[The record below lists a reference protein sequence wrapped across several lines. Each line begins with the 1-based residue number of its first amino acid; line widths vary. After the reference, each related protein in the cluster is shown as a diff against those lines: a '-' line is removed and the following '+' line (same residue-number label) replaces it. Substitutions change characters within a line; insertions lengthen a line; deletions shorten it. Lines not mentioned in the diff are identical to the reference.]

1 MQIRLI
7 IPVAAAALLAACGGE
22 SHSKTVAA
30 QPAAVPVQVVTAA
43 SGDWAD
49 VYEATGTVRARTA
62 AVISAKVMGYVREVR
77 VNAGDRVRAGQ
88 LLITIDSRDLDAN
101 YLRAEAGLEEARAA
115 VLEVENA
122 IAAAKAQLELAQ
134 VTHRRMADLFEKS
147 SISNQEYDESSARLK
162 SAQANYEMALS
173 KGRQVKARIEQ
184 AEQARSAAGVARS
197 YSQITAPFDGVVT
210 EKSVDPGSLATPGA
224 PLLTVERQGAFR
236 LEAQVEESL
245 LGSIRPGH
253 PVTVTLDTLEAPITA
268 RVSEV
273 VPAVDP
279 TSRAYTVKIDL
290 PTSPLLRSGVF
301 GRAAF
306 PRGSRRALTVPAA
319 AVMERGQLQS
329 VLVADN
335 GVARMRLV
343 TAGARRDGRVEI
355 LSGLAEGES
364 VIYPVPAGL
373 ADGAPVEV
381 RQ

>member
-1 MQIRLI
+1 
-7 IPVAAAALLAACGGE
+7 
-22 SHSKTVAA
+22 
-30 QPAAVPVQVVTAA
+30 
-43 SGDWAD
+43 
-49 VYEATGTVRARTA
+49 
-62 AVISAKVMGYVREVR
+62 
-77 VNAGDRVRAGQ
+77 
-88 LLITIDSRDLDAN
+88 
-101 YLRAEAGLEEARAA
+101 
-115 VLEVENA
+115 
-122 IAAAKAQLELAQ
+122 
-134 VTHRRMADLFEKS
+134 MADLFEKS